1 MTLFITY
8 VHDRTLIL
16 NGMIPHVLIVY
27 NNNWDPTIYD
37 KNSSDTDTCYANVP
51 NEAITA
57 TIPKFDQIGNTDSM

>member
-1 MTLFITY
+1 
-8 VHDRTLIL
+8 
-16 NGMIPHVLIVY
+16 MIQHVLIAS

-51 NEAITA
+51 NGAITA